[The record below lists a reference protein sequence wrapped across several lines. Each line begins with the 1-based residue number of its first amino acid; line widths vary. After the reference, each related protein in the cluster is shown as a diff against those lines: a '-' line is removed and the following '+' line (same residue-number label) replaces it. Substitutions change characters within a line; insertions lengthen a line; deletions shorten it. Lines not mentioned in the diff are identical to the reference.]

1 MVSGYHGTVELFLA
15 TQIWHARGGNVPR
28 TRTAYPKRAE
38 IGYGSASAGTA
49 VLSPEVR
56 RTPRTASAPPARR
69 QRGTHAPVG
78 YSAGHAHMTA
88 YLLAV
93 AELEYGTGTCS
104 AGTILYCAGT
114 KLYCAGTK
122 LYCAGYN
129 FVSGYPFFL
138 GSARSDVAGTHGAW
152 NSCTFGTWCGCCRL
166 AEAVRGV
173 RRTSGESTA
182 VPALALP

>member
-1 MVSGYHGTVELFLA
+1 
-15 TQIWHARGGNVPR
+15 
-28 TRTAYPKRAE
+28 
-38 IGYGSASAGTA
+38 
-49 VLSPEVR
+49 
-56 RTPRTASAPPARR
+56 
-69 QRGTHAPVG
+69 
-78 YSAGHAHMTA
+78 MTA

-93 AELEYGTGTCS
+93 AELEYAVRVLAISYPC
-104 AGTILYCAGT
+104 GTISYRAVQFLTRAVPVR
-114 KLYCAGTK
+114 
-122 LYCAGYN
+122 YN

-138 GSARSDVAGTHGAW
+138 DSARSDVAGTHGAW